1 MADIKISQLPQ
12 KTTPMGASDLL
23 EVSEAQF
30 IAGVFVSKKMRRDK
44 LVETVIGNIPSG
56 SFYEASTQTATANTP
71 TAMLISQTNFLND
84 ISLSGTTGM
93 QVNNAGYYNVQFS
106 AQVYRT
112 TGSSS
117 QHIDIWLRVNGT
129 DVANSNSR
137 VNINDHL
144 IYHVA
149 AWNWFVSLGDSDTVE
164 IIWATTTATIELR
177 AEVANLI
184 IPHPETPSVIA
195 TINRIG

>member
-12 KTTPMGASDLL
+12 KSTPMGANDLL

-30 IAGVFVSKKMRRDK
+30 LPNTFVSKKMRRDK
-44 LVETVIGNIPSG
+44 LVETIIGNIPLG
-56 SFYEASTQTATANTP
+56 SFYENTTQTATANTP
-71 TAMLISQTNFLND
+71 TAMLISQTGFLND
-84 ISLSGTTGM
+84 IALSGTTGM

-129 DVANSNSR
+129 DEVNTNSR
-137 VNINDHL
+137 LNVNDHS
-144 IYHVA
+144 IYHVP
-149 AWNWFVSLGDSDTVE
+149 AWNWFLLLAASDIVE
-164 IIWATTTATIELR
+164 IMYSVTAATIELR
-177 AEVANLI
+177 SEVANLI

>member
-23 EVSEAQF
+23 EVSEATF
-30 IAGVFVSKKMRRDK
+30 IPGAFVSKKMRRDK
-44 LVETVIGNIPSG
+44 LIETVFGNFPAG
-56 SFYEASTQTATANTP
+56 SFYENTTQTTTANTP

-84 ISLSGTTGM
+84 ISISGATGM

-106 AQVYRT
+106 AQIYRT
-112 TGSSS
+112 SGGTS
-117 QHIDIWLRVNGT
+117 QHVDIWLRVNGT
-129 DVANSNSR
+129 DVANSNTR
-137 VNINDHL
+137 INVNNNSVYD
-144 IYHVA
+144 VA
-149 AWNWFVSLGDSDTVE
+149 AWNWFLLLAASDVVE
-164 IIWATTTATIELR
+164 IMWATTAATIELR
-177 AEVANLI
+177 SEVANLI

>member
-30 IAGVFVSKKMRRDK
+30 IPGAFVSKKMRRDK
-44 LVETVIGNIPSG
+44 LVESIIGNIPSG
-56 SFYEASTQTATANTP
+56 SFYENTTQTTTANTP
-71 TAMLISQTNFLND
+71 TAMLISQTGFLNN
-84 ISLSGTTGM
+84 ISIAGTTGM
-93 QVNNAGYYNVQFS
+93 QVNDSGYYNVQFS

-112 TGSSS
+112 SGGTS
-117 QHIDIWLRVNGT
+117 QHVDIWLRVNGT
-129 DVANSNSR
+129 DVSNSNTR
-137 VNINDHL
+137 INVNNNS

-149 AWNWFVSLGDSDTVE
+149 AWNWFVYLAASDVVE
-164 IIWATTTATIELR
+164 IMWATTSATIQLQS
-177 AEVANLI
+177 EVANLI

>member
-1 MADIKISQLPQ
+1 MADIKISQLPL
-12 KTTPMGASDLL
+12 KSTPMGASDLL
-23 EVSEAQF
+23 EVSEAQILPGF
-30 IAGVFVSKKMRRDK
+30 FVSKKMNRSK
-44 LVETVIGNIPSG
+44 LTETVLGNFPAG
-56 SFYEASTQTATANTP
+56 SFSENTTQTATANTP

-84 ISLSGTTGM
+84 VTLSGTTGM
-93 QVNNAGYYNVQFS
+93 QVTNAGYYNVQFS
-106 AQVYRT
+106 AQVFRT

-129 DVANSNSR
+129 DVANTNSR
-137 VNINDHL
+137 VNVNDHS

-149 AWNWFVSLGDSDTVE
+149 AWNWFLFLAASDIVE
-164 IIWATTTATIELR
+164 IMYSVTAATIELR
-177 AEVANLI
+177 SEVANLI

>member
-1 MADIKISQLPQ
+1 MADIKISQLPL
-12 KTTPMGASDLL
+12 KSTPMGASDLL
-23 EVSEAQF
+23 EVSEAGF
-30 IAGVFVSKKMRRDK
+30 IPGSFTSKKMQRDK
-44 LVETVIGNIPSG
+44 LLQTIFNNIPSG
-56 SFYEASTQTATANTP
+56 SFYENTTQTATANTP

-84 ISLSGTTGM
+84 VTLSGTTGM
-93 QVNNAGYYNVQFS
+93 QVNDAGYYNVQFS
-106 AQVYRT
+106 AQVFRT

-137 VNINDHL
+137 VNVNDHS
-144 IYHVA
+144 IYHVP
-149 AWNWFVSLGDSDTVE
+149 AWNWFLLLAASDIVE
-164 IIWATTTATIELR
+164 IMYSVTSATIELR
-177 AEVANLI
+177 SEVANLI

>member
-1 MADIKISQLPQ
+1 MISQLPQ
-12 KTTPMGASDLL
+12 KSTPMGASDLL

-30 IAGVFVSKKMRRDK
+30 IPGVFVSKKMRRDK
-44 LVETVIGNIPSG
+44 LIETVFGNFPAG
-56 SFYEASTQTATANTP
+56 SFYENTTQTATANTP

-84 ISLSGTTGM
+84 ISLAGTTGM

-106 AQVYRT
+106 AQIYRT
-112 TGSSS
+112 SGGTS
-117 QHIDIWLRVNGT
+117 QHVDIWLRVNGT
-129 DVANSNSR
+129 DVANSSTRINVNNNS
-137 VNINDHL
+137 VYL
-144 IYHVA
+144 VA
-149 AWNWFVSLGDSDTVE
+149 AWNWFLLLGASDVVE
-164 IIWATTTATIELR
+164 IMWATTTATIELR

>member
-1 MADIKISQLPQ
+1 MISQLPQ
-12 KTTPMGASDLL
+12 KSTPMGASDLL

-30 IAGVFVSKKMRRDK
+30 IPGVFVSKKMRRDK
-44 LVETVIGNIPSG
+44 LIETVFGNFPAG
-56 SFYEASTQTATANTP
+56 SFYENTTQTATANTP

-84 ISLSGTTGM
+84 ISLAGTTGM

-106 AQVYRT
+106 AQIYRT
-112 TGSSS
+112 SGGTS
-117 QHIDIWLRVNGT
+117 QHVDIWLRVNGT
-129 DVANSNSR
+129 DVANSNTR
-137 VNINDHL
+137 INVNNNSVYL
-144 IYHVA
+144 VA
-149 AWNWFVSLGDSDTVE
+149 AWNWFLLLGASDVVE
-164 IIWATTTATIELR
+164 IMWATTTATIELR

>member
-12 KTTPMGASDLL
+12 KTTPMGANDLL

-30 IAGVFVSKKMRRDK
+30 LPNVFVSKKMRRDK
-44 LVETVIGNIPSG
+44 LVETIIGNIPSG
-56 SFYEASTQTATANTP
+56 SFYDNTTQTATANTP
-71 TAMLISQTNFLND
+71 TAMLISQTGFLND
-84 ISLSGTTGM
+84 VSLSGTTGM
-93 QVNNAGYYNVQFS
+93 QVTNAGYYNVQFS
-106 AQVYRT
+106 AQVFRT

-129 DVANSNSR
+129 DEANTNSR
-137 VNINDHL
+137 VNINDHS

-149 AWNWFVSLGDSDTVE
+149 SWNWFLLLAASDIVE
-164 IIWATTTATIELR
+164 IMYSVTAATIELR
-177 AEVANLI
+177 SEVANLI

>member
-1 MADIKISQLPQ
+1 MADIKISQLPP
-12 KTTPMGASDLL
+12 KGTPMGANDLL
-23 EVSEAQF
+23 EVSEEQF
-30 IAGVFVSKKMRRDK
+30 IPNVFVSKKMRRDK
-44 LVETVIGNIPSG
+44 LIETVIGNIPLG
-56 SFYEASTQTATANTP
+56 SFYDNTTQTATANTP
-71 TAMLISQTNFLND
+71 TAMFISQTGFLND

-137 VNINDHL
+137 LNVNDHS
-144 IYHVA
+144 IYHVT
-149 AWNWFVSLGDSDTVE
+149 AWNWFLLLAASDIVE
-164 IIWATTTATIELR
+164 IIWATTAATIELR
-177 AEVANLI
+177 SEVANLT

>member
-12 KTTPMGASDLL
+12 KTTLMGASDLL

-44 LVETVIGNIPSG
+44 LVETIIGNIPSG
-56 SFYEASTQTATANTP
+56 SFYDNTTQTATANTP
-71 TAMLISQTNFLND
+71 TAMLISQTGFLND

-112 TGSSS
+112 SGGTS
-117 QHIDIWLRVNGT
+117 QHVDIWLRVNGT
-129 DVANSNSR
+129 DVANSNTR
-137 VNINDHL
+137 INVNNNSV
-144 IYHVA
+144 YHVA
-149 AWNWFVSLGDSDTVE
+149 AWNWFLYLAASDTVE
-164 IIWATTTATIELR
+164 IMWATTAATIELR

>member
-12 KTTPMGASDLL
+12 KSTLMGANDLL

-30 IAGVFVSKKMRRDK
+30 IPGVFVSKKMRRDK
-44 LVETVIGNIPSG
+44 LIETVIGNIPLG
-56 SFYEASTQTATANTP
+56 SFYDNTTQTATANTP
-71 TAMLISQTNFLND
+71 TAMLISQIGFLNNVA
-84 ISLSGTTGM
+84 LSGTTGM
-93 QVNNAGYYNVQFS
+93 QVNDAGYYNVQFS

-137 VNINDHL
+137 LNVNDHA

-149 AWNWFVSLGDSDTVE
+149 AWNWFLLLAASDVVE
-164 IIWATTTATIELR
+164 IMWATTSATIELR
-177 AEVANLI
+177 SEVANLI